1 MEEETTYRANGSE
14 LSPNMSIAVYSGEAF
29 KEKEAWEDEE
39 DTPDKTR
46 GP

>member
-29 KEKEAWEDEE
+29 KEAWEDEE